1 MSEDHYMP
9 DERTEEPAPTEVMDS
24 EVFTEEMTP
33 VEKMIPV
40 EEMTPVE
47 KMIPVEEMTPVEKMI
62 PLEDSPAIVHEEK
75 YQQQN
80 REIEQTHEESSF
92 RKKKQRRR
100 TTTYLSQ
107 ILKQAEKNGGEIN
120 KIRTSIDSLQQQR
133 LAAVGQLQ
141 SIKQIQSQFSQL
153 QKQVTRIQKD
163 IQRIRT
169 GPATKTK
176 IRKLAT
182 RKPKSKKSKSITST
196 KVRRRTKKK

>member
-47 KMIPVEEMTPVEKMI
+47 KMIP
-62 PLEDSPAIVHEEK
+62 LEDSPAIVHEEK
-75 YQQQN
+75 LQEQN
-80 REIEQTHEESSF
+80 REIERAHEESSF

-120 KIRTSIDSLQQQR
+120 KTRMSIESLQKQQR
-133 LAAVGQLQ
+133 LAAVGQSQ
-141 SIKQIQSQFSQL
+141 SIKQIQSRFSQL

-163 IQRIRT
+163 IHRIRT
-169 GPATKTK
+169 DSATKTK

-196 KVRRRTKKK
+196 KVRSRRIK

>member
-24 EVFTEEMTP
+24 EVFT
-33 VEKMIPV
+33 

-120 KIRTSIDSLQQQR
+120 KIRTSIDSLQKQQR

-182 RKPKSKKSKSITST
+182 RKHKSKKSKSITST

>member
-1 MSEDHYMP
+1 MSEDHYMSE
-9 DERTEEPAPTEVMDS
+9 ERGQEPAPTEVMDS
-24 EVFTEEMTP
+24 EVFT
-33 VEKMIPV
+33 

-120 KIRTSIDSLQQQR
+120 KIRTSIDSLQKQQR

>member
-9 DERTEEPAPTEVMDS
+9 DERTEESASTETMDNQI
-24 EVFTEEMTP
+24 FTEEMTP
-33 VEKMIPV
+33 VE
-40 EEMTPVE
+40 EMTA
-47 KMIPVEEMTPVEKMI
+47 VEKMI
-62 PLEDSPAIVHEEK
+62 PLEESPAIVYEEK

-120 KIRTSIDSLQQQR
+120 KIRTSIDSLQKQQR

>member
-24 EVFTEEMTP
+24 EVFT
-33 VEKMIPV
+33 

-120 KIRTSIDSLQQQR
+120 KIRTSIDSLQKQQR

>member
-9 DERTEEPAPTEVMDS
+9 DERTEESASTETMDS

-47 KMIPVEEMTPVEKMI
+47 KMIPLEE
-62 PLEDSPAIVHEEK
+62 SPAIVHEEK
-75 YQQQN
+75 LQEQN

-120 KIRTSIDSLQQQR
+120 KIRTSIDSLQKQQR

-141 SIKQIQSQFSQL
+141 SIKQIESQFSQL

-182 RKPKSKKSKSITST
+182 HKPKSKKSKSITST
-196 KVRRRTKKK
+196 KVRSRRIK

>member
-1 MSEDHYMP
+1 MSEDHYMSE
-9 DERTEEPAPTEVMDS
+9 ERREEPAPNEVMDS
-24 EVFTEEMTP
+24 EVFTEDMT
-33 VEKMIPV
+33 PV
-40 EEMTPVE
+40 EEMTA
-47 KMIPVEEMTPVEKMI
+47 VEKMI
-62 PLEDSPAIVHEEK
+62 PLEESPVKVHEEK
-75 YQQQN
+75 LQEQN
-80 REIEQTHEESSF
+80 REIERAHEESSF

-120 KIRTSIDSLQQQR
+120 KIRPSIESLQKQQR
-133 LAAVGQLQ
+133 LAAVGQSL
-141 SIKQIQSQFSQL
+141 SIKQIQSRFSQL

-196 KVRRRTKKK
+196 KVRSRRIK

>member
-47 KMIPVEEMTPVEKMI
+47 KMIP
-62 PLEDSPAIVHEEK
+62 LEDSPAIVHEEK
-75 YQQQN
+75 LQEQN
-80 REIEQTHEESSF
+80 REIERAHEESSF

-120 KIRTSIDSLQQQR
+120 KTRMSIESLQKQQR